1 MPRGESVVECL
12 KFSCLGA
19 GALVRSDGRSLML
32 IKIKSGEAA
41 EPKLLD
47 LRYVTVH
54 AYLLDPRQLGESATD
69 THVSNDLSRFLDI
82 ESKQKQLFLT
92 GDAPTKVAGY
102 GTAYDM

>member
-54 AYLLDPRQLGESATD
+54 VPDPRQLS
-69 THVSNDLSRFLDI
+69 LRI
-82 ESKQKQLFLT
+82 
-92 GDAPTKVAGY
+92 GDGY
-102 GTAYDM
+102 PCIQ

>member
-1 MPRGESVVECL
+1 
-12 KFSCLGA
+12 
-19 GALVRSDGRSLML
+19 ML
-32 IKIKSGEAA
+32 IKIKSGAKEAA

-82 ESKQKQLFLT
+82 EPKQEQLFLT
-92 GDAPTKVAGY
+92 GDAPTNVAAY